1 MRSMTGF
8 GRSEGTLSGQHFT
21 LEIKSVNHRYLDLRF
36 RLPSGFA
43 AFEPKLSELVKQRFE
58 RGSFD
63 VVLRQAP
70 VAGGAV
76 AGTRLQAD
84 EVAAQTFI
92 DACQLL
98 SKKFNITVAPTAEA
112 MALTGRIFVPVEGGN
127 DDASQWTG
135 LKQLV
140 LTACDEVAKMRDSEG
155 RKLAEV
161 LRAGVQGIGELT
173 TQCHR
178 VALDHPRQVRE
189 KLQARIDQWGMAS
202 PADPQ
207 RLEWEIAYFAERAD
221 ITEEIDRLKAHAQAF
236 AAAVSEGSG
245 VGRKLDFLTQEMH
258 REVNTMGSK
267 AASLELTRLT
277 VEAKQRIEK
286 LREQAQ
292 NVE

>member
-8 GRSEGTLSGQHFT
+8 GRSEGTLGDQHFT
-21 LEIKSVNHRYLDLRF
+21 LEIKTVNHRYLDLRF

-70 VAGGAV
+70 LAGRVV

-84 EVAAQTFI
+84 EVAARTFVE
-92 DACQLL
+92 ACQLL
-98 SKKFNITVAPTAEA
+98 SKKLNITVAPTAEA
-112 MALTGRIFVPVEGGN
+112 MALTGRIFVPLEGGQ
-127 DDASQWTG
+127 DDTSQWDG
-135 LKQLV
+135 LKQLA
-140 LTACDEVAKMRDSEG
+140 LIACDEVAKMRDSEG
-155 RKLAEV
+155 RKLADV
-161 LRAGVQGIGELT
+161 LQAGIQDIAKLT

-189 KLQARIDQWGMAS
+189 KLQARIDQWGMTG

-236 AAAVSEGSG
+236 AAAVSESSG